1 MNARAQLRDEADK
14 LFRRPCTFLKGVV
27 RVADLPGDTLPEVA
41 FAGRSNVGKSSLLNA
56 LVGQKAL
63 ARTSNT
69 PGRTREVNYF
79 LLDERLYLVD
89 LPGYGYARASKKEV
103 AGWNR
108 LIQDYL
114 KGRASL
120 RRVFLLIDARHGL
133 KSSDKPTLALMDQA
147 AVSYQVVLTKADKV
161 KASELEKNHT
171 SCVKRARET
180 PSRIPGSHRHV
191 FAQGYWS
198 ERSARR
204 HPNASGQRVIVRG
217 RQAVISG
224 AEEN

>member
-1 MNARAQLRDEADK
+1 MEQLAEFDEATLEEADR

-27 RVADLPGDTLPEVA
+27 RVADLPDDSLPEVA

-79 LLDERLYLVD
+79 LLDERIYLVD

-133 KSSDKPTLALMDQA
+133 KSSDEPTLALMDQA

-161 KASELEKNHT
+161 KASELEKT
-171 SCVKRARET
+171 IAR
-180 PSRIPGSHRHV
+180 V
-191 FAQGYWS
+191 
-198 ERSARR
+198 
-204 HPNASGQRVIVRG
+204 
-217 RQAVISG
+217 SG
-224 AEEN
+224 ALAKHPAAYPGLIVTSSRKGDGLSNLRAAILTLLHNE